1 MGRVVPRKRTLR
13 TRIDAFIQWALI
25 ALVVFA
31 IILYLIAVLITEQP
45 LIAAAIGLL
54 LVAVPVGI
62 WYRRRA
68 VRRRQAWLHVQQ
80 AQQLG
85 QLLTVSGED
94 FEDIAVDLFQAVGYR
109 DFERIGGSGDLGVDL
124 VGQDPDGRKV
134 IIQCKRYGR
143 GQKIGSPAVQA
154 LMGPS

>member
-1 MGRVVPRKRTLR
+1 MPRKRTLR
-13 TRIDAFIQWALI
+13 TRIDAFIQRALI

-68 VRRRQAWLHVQQ
+68 VRRRQAWLHVQR

-85 QLLTVSGED
+85 QLLTVSGEE
-94 FEDIAVDLFQAVGYR
+94 FEEITVNLFQAVGYR
-109 DFERIGGSGDLGVDL
+109 HVERIGGSGDLGVGL
-124 VGQDPDGRKV
+124 VARD
-134 IIQCKRYGR
+134 
-143 GQKIGSPAVQA
+143 
-154 LMGPS
+154 